1 MNNATQ
7 CPHCQGSLF
16 RNATHCFWCKQALP
30 EVKLNTLVAAC
41 LMTELDYMTADEAAR
56 ALALETELV
65 ADAKAGVDLR
75 VRLIGEAVSK

>member
-1 MNNATQ
+1 MNNATM
-7 CPHCQGSLF
+7 
-16 RNATHCFWCKQALP
+16 
-30 EVKLNTLVAAC
+30 NTLVASG

-65 ADAKAGVDLR
+65 ADAKADAKAGVDLR